1 MNDLA
6 VSIAFYALSLVTIL
20 SAVGVVFKK
29 NILHSALLLAVCF
42 IGVGGIYVLLHAD
55 FLAAVQILVYSGAV
69 AVIITLAVML
79 TKRDIMEETNPS
91 NNNFKSSI
99 AVVCGF
105 VVVALLTILAT
116 PWKIANNDISNSV
129 TLIADLML
137 TKYIIPFE
145 VAAILLLAAMIGAII
160 LAKGVNE
167 K

>member
-6 VSIAFYALSLVTIL
+6 VSIAFYALALVTVL
-20 SAVGVVFKK
+20 SAVGVDFKK

-79 TKRDIMEETNPS
+79 TKRDVMEETNPS

-99 AVVCGF
+99 AVVASF
-105 VVVALLTILAT
+105 ILLTLLAILAT
-116 PWKIANNDISNSV
+116 PWKIADNVINNSV
-129 TLIADLML
+129 ELLADLML
-137 TKYIIPFE
+137 TKFIIPFE

-167 K
+167 E

>member
-79 TKRDIMEETNPS
+79 TKRDVMEETNPS
-91 NNNFKSSI
+91 NKNFKSSI
-99 AVVCGF
+99 AVVIGF
-105 VVVALLTILAT
+105 VVIALLTILAT

-137 TKYIIPFE
+137 TKYIIPFD

>member
-6 VSIAFYALSLVTIL
+6 VSIAFYALALVTVL

-79 TKRDIMEETNPS
+79 TKRDVMEETNPS
-91 NNNFKSSI
+91 NNNFKKGIVTKINLGSMP
-99 AVVCGF
+99 F
-105 VVVALLTILAT
+105 VL
-116 PWKIANNDISNSV
+116 
-129 TLIADLML
+129 
-137 TKYIIPFE
+137 
-145 VAAILLLAAMIGAII
+145 
-160 LAKGVNE
+160 
-167 K
+167 

>member
-79 TKRDIMEETNPS
+79 TKRDVMEETNPS
-91 NNNFKSSI
+91 NKNFKSSI
-99 AVVCGF
+99 AVVIGF
-105 VVVALLTILAT
+105 VVIALLTILAT

>member
-6 VSIAFYALSLVTIL
+6 VSIAFYALALVTVL

-29 NILHSALLLAVCF
+29 NILHSALLAVCF

-79 TKRDIMEETNPS
+79 TKRDVMEETNPS

-99 AVVCGF
+99 AVVASF
-105 VVVALLTILAT
+105 ILLTLLAILAT
-116 PWKIANNDISNSV
+116 PWKIADNVINNSV
-129 TLIADLML
+129 ELLADLML
-137 TKYIIPFE
+137 TKFIIPFE

-167 K
+167 E

>member
-29 NILHSALLLAVCF
+29 NILHSAILLAVCF